1 MRTTNVIRFSGL
13 ASGLDTESIV
23 KGMTTSAQNKVNS
36 SKQAKM
42 LMDMQKAKYK
52 EVSSMLRDFT
62 TKWAGNARLETSFS
76 KMTVTSPDTSKIEVK
91 GSSVAGIHKIDG
103 VTQLAEAAK
112 IKTKSINVDRDTT
125 MEKLGVTFTDGEEI
139 VLRVSDKKDKDG
151 KPVYKDIKITKDTSM
166 GDLERQLGNAMP
178 NTNIKF
184 DDAAKGFFISSKAT
198 GKSQEISIQT
208 INIGKDAGGNPVETK
223 NTQVLKSLGMA
234 TGDVDVVEAS
244 GKNLEMQ
251 YDGMDISAESNTVT
265 VNGLSFTAKSVFS
278 GGIEIQADQDKDAVF
293 DYVKEFITE
302 YNKVMTGLNKLI
314 DAPKNR
320 EYKPLLDDEK
330 KEMSEDE
337 IKQWNE
343 KINDSLLSG
352 DPTLERIVQDMRGVM
367 SSVLEKSGI
376 NNLKAIGISSGSWK
390 DKGVL
395 TINEDKLREVI
406 NNNTSDVIGL
416 FAGTNGDP
424 GLADKLYDTLNQNFK
439 SVSGTKTSL
448 SVFNDTALD
457 KKIDKQVKRTA
468 ELEDKLYR
476 MEDLYYKRFTAMEK
490 MMQQLNSQSS
500 WLTSQMG

>member
-1 MRTTNVIRFSGL
+1 MRTTTIRFSGL

-36 SKQAKM
+36 SKQTKM

-52 EVSSMLRDFT
+52 EVSSMIRDFT
-62 TKWAGNARLETSFS
+62 NKWAGNARLETSFN

-91 GSSVAGIHKIDG
+91 GSSVAGTHKIDE

-112 IKTKSINVDRDTT
+112 ISTTSIKVNRDTT
-125 MEKLGVTFTDGEEI
+125 MEALGITFTDGEET
-139 VLRVSDKKDKDG
+139 VLRVSDRKDTKG
-151 KPVYKDIKITKDTSM
+151 NPIYKDVRITKDTSI
-166 GDLERQLGNAMP
+166 GDLEKGLGNAMP

-184 DDAAKGFFISSKAT
+184 DDTAKGFFISSKST

-208 INIGKDAGGNPVETK
+208 INIRKDSGGNTVENK
-223 NTQVLKSLGMA
+223 NTQVLKSLGM
-234 TGDVDVVEAS
+234 TKGDINVIEAS
-244 GKNLEMQ
+244 GKNLEMK
-251 YDGMDISAESNTVT
+251 YDGMEISAESNTVT
-265 VNGLSFTAKSVFS
+265 VNGLSFTAKSLFT
-278 GGIEIQADQDKDAVF
+278 GGIEIQADQDKDAIF

-302 YNKVMTGLNKLI
+302 YNKVMTDLNKLI

-330 KEMSEDE
+330 KDMSEDE
-337 IKQWNE
+337 IKKWNE
-343 KINDSLLSG
+343 KINDSLLSS

-367 SSVLEKSGI
+367 SSVLETSGI
-376 NNLKAIGISSGSWK
+376 NNLKSIGISSTSWK

-395 TINEDKLREVI
+395 TINEDKLREAI

-416 FAGTNGDP
+416 FAGKNGAP
-424 GLADKLYDTLNQNFK
+424 GLADKLYDTLNKNFK

-457 KKIDKQVKRTA
+457 KKIEKQVKRTA